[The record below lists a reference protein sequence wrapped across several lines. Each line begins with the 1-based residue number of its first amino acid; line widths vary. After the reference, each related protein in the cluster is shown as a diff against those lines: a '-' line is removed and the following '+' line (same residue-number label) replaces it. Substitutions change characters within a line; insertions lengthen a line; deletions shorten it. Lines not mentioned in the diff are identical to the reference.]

1 MYRFIKVLLAIL
13 MTICLSSCSN
23 EKIIDLDNYIE
34 VSFDGINGSG
44 KSVFAVDW
52 KGIDQEIGQSQ
63 ISDALK
69 KLNPS
74 VHAELMNTGVQPS
87 CSDLFAVCPDRTD
100 NLINGDSVTFNVE
113 TGTLVNSTSLTEVEK
128 ALKIKIIPAHVK
140 VENLPDATLIDVF
153 RAFDENSIVFY
164 CTVPGD
170 KTSINGIVKINVT
183 DENRIIYEGNGY
195 VVQYEEGVPSLD
207 PMFSVT
213 KDGEVLGYFSFCGTH
228 YYMTGYKEGDLWPVY
243 ITEEDISILNGYGFS
258 LERKQIDYVVKDIV
272 DSE

>member
-1 MYRFIKVLLAIL
+1 MPRK
-13 MTICLSSCSN
+13 C
-23 EKIIDLDNYIE
+23 
-34 VSFDGINGSG
+34 
-44 KSVFAVDW
+44 
-52 KGIDQEIGQSQ
+52 
-63 ISDALK
+63 
-69 KLNPS
+69 
-74 VHAELMNTGVQPS
+74 
-87 CSDLFAVCPDRTD
+87 
-100 NLINGDSVTFNVE
+100 
-113 TGTLVNSTSLTEVEK
+113 
-128 ALKIKIIPAHVK
+128 
-140 VENLPDATLIDVF
+140 
-153 RAFDENSIVFY
+153 
-164 CTVPGD
+164 D